1 RWKRCVPGWA
11 ERLGPAGRIVAA
23 RPRLVL
29 GIVCGGLAEWA
40 LAGRLGPVTRAVTA
54 WDAGVLVY
62 GLAAAQLFLTEPMS
76 ALPAHAARDQ
86 EGEWTIFAI
95 TLAAASFSL
104 IAVLEVFAGMHGA
117 SRAGRNLRLGLV
129 AATLFLSWLMVH
141 VTFTFRYAHEFYDS
155 ERAPPAFDRG
165 LEFPGDDAPDYMD
178 FLYFSLVLGM
188 TFQVSDVQ
196 ITGRNLRRLAL
207 LHGLLSFLFN
217 TVILALTVNIA
228 AGLV

>member
-1 RWKRCVPGWA
+1 MPGWA

-23 RPRLVL
+23 RPRLFL
-29 GIVCGGLAEWA
+29 GILCGVLAEAA
-40 LAGRLGPVTRAVTA
+40 LAGRLGPMTRAVAA

-62 GLAAAQLFLTEPMS
+62 VITAVQLFLTEPMS

-86 EGEWTIFAI
+86 EGEWTIFAV
-95 TLAAASFSL
+95 TLAAAAFSL
-104 IAVLEVFAGMHGA
+104 IAVVEVFAGMHGA

-129 AATLFLSWLMVH
+129 AGTLFLSWVMVH
-141 VTFTFRYAHEFYDS
+141 TTFTFRYAHEYYDA
-155 ERAPPAFDRG
+155 ERAPPEFDRG
-165 LEFPGDDAPDYMD
+165 LDFPGDSPPDYMD

-196 ITGRNLRRLAL
+196 ITAGNMRRLAL

-217 TVILALTVNIA
+217 TVILALTVNVA
-228 AGLV
+228 AGLL